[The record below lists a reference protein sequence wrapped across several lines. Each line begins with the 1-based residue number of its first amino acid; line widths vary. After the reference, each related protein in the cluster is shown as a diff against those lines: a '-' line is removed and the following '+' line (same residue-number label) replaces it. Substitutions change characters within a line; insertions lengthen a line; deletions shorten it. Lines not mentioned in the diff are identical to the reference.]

1 MIVINITDEELQQ
14 IHSNMEIM
22 WESEARERE
31 QRAKDLAA
39 GTLRKTLQVG
49 DIVAMH
55 MSYNGETSMWDFY
68 KVLSISNTMATLVQL
83 KKQYKMHGEPPY
95 YYDTPEWVLPEE
107 PHTEVMRDKYD
118 SETDSWLKVPD
129 VIKRKL
135 HTDRLTGEQYIKIT
149 DYSNAKLWSGRP
161 LANYNWH

>member
-1 MIVINITDEELQQ
+1 MSVINISDEELQQ

-22 WESEARERE
+22 WKSEARERE

-55 MSYNGETSMWDFY
+55 MTYNGETSMWDFY
-68 KVLSISNTMATLVQL
+68 KVLSISSTMATLVQL

-118 SETDSWLKVPD
+118 EKTDTWSRVPD

-149 DYSNAKLWSGRP
+149 DYSNARLWSGRP